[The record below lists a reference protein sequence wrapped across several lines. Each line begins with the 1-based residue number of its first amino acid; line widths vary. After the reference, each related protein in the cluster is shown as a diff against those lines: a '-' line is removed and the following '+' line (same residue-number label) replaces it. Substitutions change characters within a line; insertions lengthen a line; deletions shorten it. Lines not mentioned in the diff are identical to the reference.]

1 MTDQQSTLE
10 ATSSKG
16 LVLGE
21 LSWPEVDS
29 ALSGVKVAVVPVGSC
44 EQHGPNSSFTTD
56 TEKANEFC
64 KLLAR
69 RVGGKILVF
78 PPIGY
83 GLSTHHMGFP
93 GTVTLSV
100 ETMIS
105 LLTDIATAISKHG
118 IRKILFVNG
127 HGGNRVALDASIIK
141 LKYERGIDAYWT
153 AMGTRLFLDTLSKE
167 MTLPKVIGH
176 ACEVETSQ
184 CLFLAPWVVM
194 PVLQPGTTHEESAY
208 FRRVFRDGN
217 AAWDW
222 KRDASEN
229 GALGN
234 ACRASRDIGER
245 MTELALTEVIGIIDE
260 IIAR

>member
-1 MTDQQSTLE
+1 MTESRSE
-10 ATSSKG
+10 MAPEG
-16 LVLGE
+16 RRLVLGE
-21 LSWPEVDS
+21 LSWPEVEA
-29 ALSGVKVAVVPVGSC
+29 ALPGVKVAVVPVGSC

-56 TEKANEFC
+56 TERANEFC
-64 KLLAR
+64 KLLAN

-78 PPIGY
+78 PPLGY

-93 GTVTLSV
+93 GTVTLTV

-105 LLTDIATAISKHG
+105 ILTDIAVAIEKHG
-118 IRKILFVNG
+118 IKKILFVNG
-127 HGGNRVALDASIIK
+127 HGGNRVALDAAIVK
-141 LKYERGIDAYWT
+141 LKYERNIDAYWT
-153 AMGTRLFLDTLSKE
+153 AMGTRLFLDTLGKE

-194 PVLQPGTTHEESAY
+194 PELQKGTTHEQSAY
-208 FRRVFRDGN
+208 FRRVFHDGN

-229 GALGN
+229 GALGD
-234 ACRASRDIGER
+234 ARRATRDIGER
-245 MTELALTEVIGIIDE
+245 MTEIALSEITRLIDE